1 MTADVQQ
8 MITPSRIGQGTAVEQ
23 SRAIAEVQASIIVSR
38 QFPRNV
44 AQAIADM
51 RDSCRRKEL
60 ADRAFFRYPQGG
72 QIVSGPSVHLAR
84 ELARVWG
91 NFQYG
96 AVELRRDDEYG
107 QSEMLAFAWDVQT
120 NTRNSS
126 VVINPHKGYTGGRD
140 LTDLRQIYENNANV
154 ISRRVREAILASLPT
169 WFVEE
174 AKDICAKTI
183 AEGGGVPLP
192 QRVANA
198 VEVFG
203 NLGITIPQ
211 LEAKIGATTE
221 KWTDHDVANLRVIR
235 QSLLRG
241 EVTKDEE
248 FPPPRV
254 TIDEITGG
262 APVQPAAETPAA
274 QQSAATPAE
283 AEAPETPARAAPS
296 GPDLSR
302 EPGSA
307 RKDQVGRIESRYAS
321 GLGFKRAEAQL
332 ALGASEQILGR
343 DLTGP
348 YEGRAH
354 SNLSEHEAT
363 LLIDTLDGF
372 KDRAQ
377 LTEFL
382 TTPAGGGSD
391 E

>member
-1 MTADVQQ
+1 MTADVQS

-23 SRAIAEVQASIIVSR
+23 SRAIAEVQAAIIVSR

-44 AQAIADM
+44 AQAITDM

-183 AEGGGVPLP
+183 AEGGGVPRP
-192 QRVANA
+192 QRIANA
-198 VEVFG
+198 IEVFG

-211 LEAKIGATTE
+211 LEAKIGAPTE

-241 EVTKDEE
+241 EITKDEE

-262 APVQPAAETPAA
+262 AAVQPAAGAVAA
-274 QQSAATPAE
+274 EQSAAPPAE
-283 AEAPETPARAAPS
+283 TEAAPKAE
-296 GPDLSR
+296 GEPELSR

-307 RKDQVGRIESRYAS
+307 RTDQIGRIESRYAS

-348 YEGRAH
+348 NDGRAH
-354 SNLSEHEAT
+354 SNLSEHEAR
-363 LLIDTLDGF
+363 LLIDALEGF

-377 LTEFL
+377 LTEYL
-382 TTPAGGGSD
+382 TTPAGGSD

>member
-8 MITPSRIGQGTAVEQ
+8 MLAPSRVGQATAVEQ
-23 SRAIAEVQASIIVSR
+23 TRDIAEVQAAIIVAR

-44 AQAIADM
+44 PQAIADM

-126 VVINPHKGYTGGRD
+126 VVAESHKKNTGGRD

-183 AEGGGVPLP
+183 AEGGGVPLA
-192 QRVANA
+192 QRIANA
-198 VEVFG
+198 IEVFG

-211 LEAKIGATTE
+211 LEVKIGAATE

-254 TIDEITGG
+254 TADEITGTPPA
-262 APVQPAAETPAA
+262 APATPAAEMAPAA
-274 QQSAATPAE
+274 AE
-283 AEAPETPARAAPS
+283 QDAQPEAS
-296 GPDLSR
+296 D

-307 RKDQVGRIESRYAS
+307 RPEQVGKVESVYSSA
-321 GLGFKRAEAQL
+321 LGFKRAEHRL
-332 ALGASEQILGR
+332 AVGASEQIIGR

-348 YEGRAH
+348 SEGRVHA
-354 SNLSEHEAT
+354 NLSEREARK
-363 LLIDTLDGF
+363 LIDTLEGF
-372 KDRAQ
+372 QDRDQ
-377 LTEFL
+377 LVAFL
-382 TTPAGGGSD
+382 TTPPAEGDGAS
-391 E
+391 